1 MDMDYA
7 NRRRAYVQEV
17 RDSFRE
23 ENRLAEQREQAGDG
37 FFTFF
42 KLRLLVAVM
51 LFAAFFGCLSTGTE
65 IAGYSAEEVMAL
77 VCDNHYYTNLK
88 NYVMIQEQ
96 SE

>member
-17 RDSFRE
+17 RNSFRE
-23 ENRLAEQREQAGDG
+23 ENRLSKPEEQSGDS

-42 KLRLLVAVM
+42 KLRLFVAVA
-51 LFAAFFGCLSTGTE
+51 LFAVFFGCLSTGTE
-65 IAGYSAEEVMAL
+65 IAGYSAKEVMTL